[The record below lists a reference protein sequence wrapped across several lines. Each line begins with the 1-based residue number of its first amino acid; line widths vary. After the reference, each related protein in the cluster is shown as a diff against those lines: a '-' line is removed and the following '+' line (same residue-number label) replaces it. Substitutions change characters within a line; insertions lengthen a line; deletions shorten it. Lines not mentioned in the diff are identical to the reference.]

1 MDRNTVSIYIHVE
14 CNYVYMTERL
24 RTWVSGELD
33 TLVSAL
39 DSLGVEIT
47 KLRALNTA
55 ASSTVQSRATT
66 YTRNLATIT
75 DKNKQTLEST
85 RSTARALVNALL
97 ALSDNQTLLADR
109 LDAVN
114 HQLDTLNGDIETLR
128 SEILRELTKLRST
141 AAAGAWHTEASQPNV
156 GTYLNAIPHQTE

>member
-1 MDRNTVSIYIHVE
+1 
-14 CNYVYMTERL
+14 MTERL
-24 RTWVSGELD
+24 RTWVCDELD
-33 TLVSAL
+33 TLVGAL
-39 DSLGVEIT
+39 ESLGVEIT

-55 ASSTVQSRATT
+55 ASATVQSRAAT

-85 RSTARALVNALL
+85 RTTARALVNALL

-114 HQLDTLNGDIETLR
+114 YQLSTLNGDIETLR
-128 SEILRELTKLRST
+128 SEILRELTKLRCT
-141 AAAGAWHTEASQPNV
+141 AAAGAWHTEPSQPNV
-156 GTYLNAIPHQTE
+156 GTYLNTPHPQTE